1 MANEPILTLVGNL
14 TADPELRF
22 TGAGVP
28 VASFTVASTPR
39 KRNQQTNEWEDGE
52 PMFVRC
58 SAWRDM
64 AENCAESLSKGM
76 RVLVTGRLT
85 VSRYTS
91 NTGEQ
96 RESLEMQVDEI
107 GPSLRWAKA
116 QVQRTT
122 GGGSG
127 GFGGGYS
134 GQNFGGSQQ
143 GGQGGQG
150 GGQARGGFGQQ
161 GYGQQGG
168 QNQATYN
175 APQGGS
181 PADPW
186 GQPPQGGSAFDDM
199 PPF

>member
-39 KRNQQTNEWEDGE
+39 KRNTQTNEWEDGE
-52 PMFVRC
+52 AMFVRC

-64 AENCAESLSKGM
+64 AENCAESLTKGA

-96 RESLEMQVDEI
+96 RESLELQVDEI
-107 GPSLRWAKA
+107 GPSLRWAKT
-116 QVQRTT
+116 QIQKTSN
-122 GGGSG
+122 GGS
-127 GFGGGYS
+127 Y
-134 GQNFGGSQQ
+134 
-143 GGQGGQG
+143 G
-150 GGQARGGFGQQ
+150 GGQNYGNYGGGQSYGSQAGGNAGGYGAGQ
-161 GYGQQGG
+161 GYGQQSGG
-168 QNQATYN
+168 QATYN

-181 PADPW
+181 ADDPW
-186 GQPPQGGSAFDDM
+186 GQAPQGGSRFDDA